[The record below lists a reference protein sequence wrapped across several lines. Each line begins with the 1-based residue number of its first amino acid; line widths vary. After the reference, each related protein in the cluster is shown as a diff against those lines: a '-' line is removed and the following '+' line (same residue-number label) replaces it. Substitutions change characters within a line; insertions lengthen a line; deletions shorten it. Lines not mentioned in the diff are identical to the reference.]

1 MTHHNLNIQ
10 LGGGVDYVDLAYEM
24 SRLNHRLYRQGRVY
38 HADIVMTNTMAA
50 GVPITVE
57 TIAPTWMNRKAWQLA
72 FESWRKST
80 AAEREAGIK
89 GGRWNDFRVYFE
101 GAHTGTPPI
110 VNGEYLYTTVHDTGA
125 TSGSRQFQMFGAS
138 SASRW
143 GVLAEYDSLR
153 DTDTDTP
160 PSGGTT
166 VAYNTILAE
175 LDNQQAD
182 QLQEEGDEPP
192 YNSLNLNA
200 TVQTFNL
207 RAPAETNY
215 YRTGLIEI
223 PCGLI
228 KVTNTGGGAI
238 QVRIKP
244 GKYKGVHA
252 EAMS

>member
-10 LGGGVDYVDLAYEM
+10 LSGGVDYVDLAYEM

-50 GVPITVE
+50 GQPITVE

-80 AAEREAGIK
+80 AAEREAGIRQ
-89 GGRWNDFRVYFE
+89 GRWNDFRIYYE
-101 GAHTGTPPI
+101 GAHTGAPPI
-110 VNGEYLYTTVHDTGA
+110 VNGEYQYTAAEKADG
-125 TSGSRQFQMFGAS
+125 SGPLQFQMFGNS
-138 SASRW
+138 SVSRY
-143 GVLAEYDSLR
+143 GVLAEYDTLR

-160 PSGGTT
+160 PAGGSS
-166 VAYNTILAE
+166 VAYGE
-175 LDNQQAD
+175 LLTELIDQQAN
-182 QLQEEGDEPP
+182 QIQEEGDEPP
-192 YNSLNLNA
+192 YNSVNLTA
-200 TVQTFNL
+200 TEQTFNL

>member
-1 MTHHNLNIQ
+1 MTHHVLNIATN
-10 LGGGVDYVDLAYEM
+10 GGVEYIDLAYEM

-57 TIAPTWMNRKAWQLA
+57 TIAPTWMNTKAWQLA

-80 AAEREAGIK
+80 AAEREAGVK
-89 GGRWNDFRVYFE
+89 SGRWNDFRIYYE
-101 GAHTGTPPI
+101 AAHTGTPAI
-110 VNGEYLYTTVHDTGA
+110 VNGEYQYTTVHDTGA
-125 TSGSRQFQMFGAS
+125 ASGSRSFQMFGAS
-138 SASRW
+138 SVSRW
-143 GVLAEYDSLR
+143 GVLSEYDSLR

-160 PSGGTT
+160 PSGGSSI
-166 VAYNTILAE
+166 AYNTILAE

-192 YNSLNLNA
+192 YNSVNLNA

-207 RAPAETNY
+207 RSPTESNY
-215 YRTGLIEI
+215 YRTGLIQV

-228 KVTNTGGGAI
+228 KLDSTGTGAI